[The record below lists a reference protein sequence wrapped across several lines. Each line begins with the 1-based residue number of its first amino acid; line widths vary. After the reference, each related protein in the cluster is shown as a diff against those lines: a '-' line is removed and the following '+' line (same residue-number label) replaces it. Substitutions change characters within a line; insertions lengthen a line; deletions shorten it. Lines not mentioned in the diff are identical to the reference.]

1 MPLNKAKLIAD
12 IVTAQEKA
20 HQGKYTKDGIQI
32 FAIEMAAAIDFFIKS
47 GDVQTTTT
55 GTGVVAPGIAVATAG
70 SSVAQTGASVGP
82 GASTTVG
89 TGVGKVV

>member
-1 MPLNKAKLIAD
+1 MPLNKPKLIAD

-20 HQGKYTKDGIQI
+20 HQAKFNTDGRAI
-32 FAIEMAAAIDFFIKS
+32 FAQELATAIDFFIKS

-55 GTGVVAPGIAVATAG
+55 GLGIVAPGIATAG
-70 SSVAQTGASVGP
+70 SQYAQVTISP
-82 GASTTVG
+82 GTSTTSG